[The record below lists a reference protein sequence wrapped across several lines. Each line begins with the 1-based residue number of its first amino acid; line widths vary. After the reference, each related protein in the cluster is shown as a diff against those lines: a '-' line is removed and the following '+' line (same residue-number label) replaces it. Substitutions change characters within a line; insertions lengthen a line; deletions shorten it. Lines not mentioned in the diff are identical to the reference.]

1 MGNYIATVSRPHLG
15 AGYCYMGSMPS
26 ENELTA
32 ALMRLCDNPD
42 ARARLHI
49 QAAANH
55 GRMVMLDAAYDASG
69 LTATFTEQTT
79 GAPESQRI
87 LTTMCADTPAASA
100 ARRIAYAYHDLIG
113 TVGNPPTVTAGLLA
127 QRIAQIAPIVLPES
141 ELGAAPPVRV
151 AASAD
156 DPCAFELHSADAH
169 AAPNAALLRFHGTA
183 ANGVSCATMWR
194 LEDGYASYAM
204 VDYTAGPLNDILV
217 DVLCTL
223 RFYAVRGWV

>member
-1 MGNYIATVSRPHLG
+1 
-15 AGYCYMGSMPS
+15 MGSMPS

-32 ALMRLCDNPD
+32 ALMRLCDDPD

-100 ARRIAYAYHDLIG
+100 AHIVVRMRCDSG
-113 TVGNPPTVTAGLLA
+113 
-127 QRIAQIAPIVLPES
+127 APVVCS
-141 ELGAAPPVRV
+141 VKV
-151 AASAD
+151 
-156 DPCAFELHSADAH
+156 
-169 AAPNAALLRFHGTA
+169 
-183 ANGVSCATMWR
+183 
-194 LEDGYASYAM
+194 
-204 VDYTAGPLNDILV
+204 
-217 DVLCTL
+217 
-223 RFYAVRGWV
+223 AVRPLAS

>member
-1 MGNYIATVSRPHLG
+1 
-15 AGYCYMGSMPS
+15 MGSMPS

-32 ALMRLCDNPD
+32 ALMRLCDDTD

-151 AASAD
+151 AASAE

-183 ANGVSCATMWR
+183 ANRVSCATMWR

>member
-1 MGNYIATVSRPHLG
+1 
-15 AGYCYMGSMPS
+15 MPS

-32 ALMRLCDNPD
+32 ALMRLCDDPD
-42 ARARLHI
+42 ASARLHI

-151 AASAD
+151 AASAE

-169 AAPNAALLRFHGTA
+169 AAPNSALLRFHGTA
-183 ANGVSCATMWR
+183 ANGVSCVTMWR

-204 VDYTAGPLNDILV
+204 VDYTAGALNDILV